1 MKIIKPQTLGLLTRP
16 VEFRRDYWLGCAVVA
31 FLPVGEAHTLLPEV
45 ALWPFLAE
53 ELPPDQPLDAVIP
66 KVQAEFLAIAH
77 AFAPDGVAAPVVSTT
92 IQLGASIKELDV
104 FGDRHYDRSRGRIT
118 EPVPFTRMKIDWTR
132 AYGGDGFA
140 DNPLG
145 KGTVPVDGSDGR
157 IFPVENVVDRA
168 RRGEGVRSPAAY
180 GPVDQM
186 WPVRAKLSGTYDDAW
201 LKQDFPGFA
210 RDIDWHF
217 FNMAP
222 ADQWLAE
229 PLLGHEAYA
238 FKNLHP
244 TAPLLKGCLPG
255 LAPRLFV
262 TRKGQDDSFEEVPL
276 TLTTLWFFPHRERLV
291 MVHHGRA
298 RLAEEDGADIAR
310 VTVGADRIGALR
322 PAADFHAVMIKRA
335 DSRDGAL
342 HALRDQDLV
351 AMELL
356 SSPPAQP
363 DAEPS
368 PLQKVLARQTRRAEQ
383 ESAAAREQARAAG
396 LDPDKFAPAP
406 PPAVRAPTLEELPI
420 VIAAAEAAAEQ
431 EKQKAE
437 AELAAKKAA
446 LGVQLA
452 AAGMAE
458 AEIEERL
465 NAKPKGPPAFSVAA
479 MRASVQAQINAMH
492 VLGMAMPDAEARL
505 TSPEVAAQWQA
516 VETAFRNT
524 YRLTAQ
530 HQDPADALSEERSA
544 AIRRMVS
551 GDTAAVRALYDLHG
565 ADLSGL
571 DLSGLDL
578 SGVCLDGANLTR
590 TSFAGAKLVNAVLAH
605 TNMQGCSLNDAD
617 LSGANLG
624 KAHLAGATFQRA
636 VLKDAVLAGAD
647 FTNASLAGADL
658 AGADLT
664 DMITT
669 GSDWSNVRAPSILA
683 MKLTLHGL
691 RAPGIQLGKAKFV
704 ECDLEGSDLTGASL
718 EQAVFLDCNLAGI
731 RLAGARMCKAVFV
744 KACRLTN
751 ADLSGADLTEANLR
765 GSALPG
771 ANLHSAV
778 IERADLSGADMSHA
792 VLTHAR
798 GTASQLIGVD
808 LRQAD
813 LSFANFSKADLARA
827 DLRGS
832 DLTRVSV
839 YEANLARTRLDDQ
852 TRRGGM
858 FRTRM
863 RYLPVY
869 QPPPDTGS

>member
-1 MKIIKPQTLGLLTRP
+1 MKIIKPQTLSLLTRP
-16 VEFRRDYWLGCAVVA
+16 FEFRRDYWLGCAVVA
-31 FLPVGEAHTLLPEV
+31 FLPIGETHTLLPE
-45 ALWPFLAE
+45 ADLWPFLTE
-53 ELPPDQPLDAVIP
+53 ELPSDQPLDAAIP
-66 KVQAEFLAIAH
+66 KTRTEFVAIAH
-77 AFAPDGVAAPVVSTT
+77 AFAPGGVAAPMVPTG
-92 IQLGASIKELDV
+92 IQLGASIKQLVV
-104 FGDRHYDRSRGRIT
+104 FGDREFDRSRGRIT

-145 KGTVPVDGSDGR
+145 RGAVPVDGSDGR
-157 IFPVENVVDRA
+157 IFPVENVIDRA
-168 RRGEGVRSPAAY
+168 HRGEGVRSPAAY

-210 RDIDWHF
+210 RDINWQF
-217 FNMAP
+217 FNIAP

-229 PLLGHEAYA
+229 PLQGHEAYA

-244 TAPLLKGCLPG
+244 TVPLLKGCLPG
-255 LAPRLFV
+255 LTPRLFL
-262 TRKGQDDSFEEVPL
+262 TRKGHDDSFEEVPL

-291 MVHHGRA
+291 LVHHGRA
-298 RLAEEDGADIAR
+298 RLAEEDGSDLAR

-322 PAADFHAVMIKRA
+322 QAADFRAVMVKRA

-342 HALRDQDLV
+342 YALRDQDLV
-351 AMELL
+351 AEEFLA
-356 SSPPAQP
+356 PAPARP

-368 PLQKVLARQTRRAEQ
+368 PLQKILARQMRRADQ
-383 ESAAAREQARAAG
+383 ESAAAREQAKAAG
-396 LDPDKFAPAP
+396 LDPEQFAPTP
-406 PPAVRAPTLEELPI
+406 PPAPQSPTLEELPA
-420 VIAAAEAAAEQ
+420 VIAAAEAKAEA

-437 AELAAKKAA
+437 AEIAAKKAA
-446 LGVQLA
+446 LVLQLA
-452 AAGMAE
+452 AAGMSE
-458 AEIEERL
+458 EEIQQRL

-479 MRASVQAQINAMH
+479 MQATVQAQINAMH
-492 VLGMAMPDAEARL
+492 VLGVVMPDAEAKL
-505 TSPEVAAQWQA
+505 TSPEAVAQWQTA
-516 VETAFRNT
+516 ETALRNA

-530 HQDPADALSEERSA
+530 HQDPADPLPGERSA
-544 AIRRMVS
+544 EIRNMIS

-571 DLSGLDL
+571 DLSGVDL
-578 SGVCLDGANLTR
+578 SGVCLDGANLTG

-605 TNMQGCSLNDAD
+605 ANLQGCSFDDAD

-624 KAHLAGATFQRA
+624 KARVLGATFQRA
-636 VLKDAVLAGAD
+636 VLKNAVLAGAD

-658 AGADLT
+658 TGADLT

-669 GSDWSNVRAPSILA
+669 GTDWSNVRAPGMLA
-683 MKLTLHGL
+683 MKLTLRGL
-691 RAPGIQLGKAKFV
+691 RAPGIQLAKAKFV
-704 ECDLEGSDLTGASL
+704 ECDLEGADLTGASL
-718 EQAVFLDCNLAGI
+718 EQAVFLDCNLTGI
-731 RLAGARMCKAVFV
+731 RLAGAQMRKAVFV
-744 KACRLTN
+744 KACRLAN

-765 GSALPG
+765 ETALPG
-771 ANLHSAV
+771 ANLDSAI
-778 IERADLSGADMSHA
+778 IERADLSGADLSGAM
-792 VLTHAR
+792 LTCAR
-798 GTASQLIGVD
+798 GTASQLIGAD

-813 LSFANFSKADLARA
+813 LSSANFSSADLARA

-832 DLTRVSV
+832 NLTRVSV

-858 FRTRM
+858 LRTRM